1 MTIAYKILGQV
12 APAITTEAD
21 LYTCP
26 TGSAVIST
34 LMICNT
40 NALQQTFRV
49 SISAGG
55 GATATKDY
63 IYKDILIAGN
73 DTFAATLG
81 ITLSTGDKIRVYA
94 SAANIAFSCYGQ
106 EIT

>member
-1 MTIAYKILGQV
+1 MPTAYKILGQV
-12 APAITTEAD
+12 SPTLNTETN
-21 LYTCP
+21 LYVTP
-26 TGSAVIST
+26 TGSAIIST

-63 IYKDILIAGN
+63 IYKDVLIAGN

-81 ITLSTGDKIRVYA
+81 ITLATGDTVRVYA
-94 SAANIAFSCYGQ
+94 SANNVAFSCYGQ
-106 EIT
+106 ENT